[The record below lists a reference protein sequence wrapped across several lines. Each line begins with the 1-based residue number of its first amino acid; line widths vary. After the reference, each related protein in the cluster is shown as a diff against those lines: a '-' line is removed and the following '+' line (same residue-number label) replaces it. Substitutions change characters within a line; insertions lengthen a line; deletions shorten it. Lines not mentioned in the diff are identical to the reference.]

1 MRPQSVDLDA
11 KLQELDRLKSRT
23 AELEKQI
30 SEATQQP
37 PHWRAKGYYTA
48 FYATTGFMLGSFAAA
63 ASLLV
68 NVIGAPIVGKNPLE
82 LIRVYLTFPL
92 GESALRLTEQPGHYV
107 LGDGVILAIGCC
119 LYLFTGMLLGV
130 PFFLVLT
137 RFTARASLGVR
148 LIVAAALSIA
158 VWLFNFYAVL
168 SWLQPLLFGGHWITD
183 PKLLPP
189 WVAMA
194 THLVFGWTLV
204 LLYPLGEYVP
214 YRRPTEK

>member
-1 MRPQSVDLDA
+1 VDIDA
-11 KLQELDRLKSRT
+11 KLQELERLKIRT
-23 AELEKQI
+23 AELEQQI
-30 SEATQQP
+30 GEATQQP
-37 PHWRAKGYYTA
+37 PHWRAQGYYTA
-48 FYATTGFMLGSFAAA
+48 HYATTGFMLGAIAAA

-92 GESALRLTEQPGHYV
+92 GESALRLTEQQGHYV

-137 RFTARASLGVR
+137 RFTANASIPMR
-148 LIVAAALSIA
+148 LAVAAALSIV

-194 THLVFGWTLV
+194 THVVFGWTLV
-204 LLYPLGEYVP
+204 LLYPLGQYIP

>member
-1 MRPQSVDLDA
+1 
-11 KLQELDRLKSRT
+11 
-23 AELEKQI
+23 
-30 SEATQQP
+30 
-37 PHWRAKGYYTA
+37 
-48 FYATTGFMLGSFAAA
+48 
-63 ASLLV
+63 
-68 NVIGAPIVGKNPLE
+68 
-82 LIRVYLTFPL
+82 
-92 GESALRLTEQPGHYV
+92 V

-130 PFFLVLT
+130 PFYLVLT
-137 RFTARASLGVR
+137 RFTANASIAVR
-148 LIVAAALSIA
+148 LVVASALAIA